1 MFTTT
6 LNVTCGRHL
15 ALLKD
20 LDSLEK
26 EAGDLNAAALRTRM
40 IRTKE
45 DLAEH
50 FSYEEHGGYLQTV
63 RARDPNLSCLIDRL
77 KSEHRELRMALD
89 ALLWRFEHPDMLTPS
104 LRADIK
110 DWVTGVRTHET
121 RENELIQDAFGRD
134 TGAGD

>member
-6 LNVTCGRHL
+6 LNVACARHR
-15 ALLKD
+15 ALLDD

-26 EAGDLNAAALRTRM
+26 EAGHLDAAALRTRM
-40 IRTKE
+40 IKARE
-45 DLAEH
+45 DLMEH
-50 FSYEEHGGYLQTV
+50 FHFEEHGGYMLAV
-63 RARDPNLSCLIDRL
+63 LGRDPNLSHPIDRL
-77 KSEHRELRMALD
+77 KAEHRELRMALD
-89 ALLWRFEHPDMLTPS
+89 GLLWRFENPDALTPA

-110 DWVTGVRTHET
+110 AWVACVRSHET